1 MPYAQ
6 SPTLN
11 TVKMVEGSAE
21 TITNQ
26 YVGKRSLLNTLN
38 VASFGE
44 TLGAQNSGDGNIHA
58 IAGTGSG
65 ALMNSG
71 KNSKVKIVQGYNV
84 PDHGSAAQ
92 GLGEREEREA
102 QQTLMTNRG
111 SSVAK
116 QTKDAE
122 NVDLEP
128 VKPINAKKMINL
140 ASLSQNIAEELVD
153 YENEAEDQAD
163 KSEATNVSQQH
174 HQIQKPIMINEDSVT
189 DVLNVQGAR
198 SPAFNKQL
206 TIEHATKTHKMRRNS
221 SNTVDDVENGNV
233 TDAAPSP
240 SPMNLDV
247 RGYKTPAGNSRMAT
261 SPDRSTSIMHPTM
274 AANSFD
280 KQLINNLNENSQS
293 QFETP
298 DNIKELKSVA
308 DSAGE
313 VEKKQTELLKSNR
326 SHHDQDNKGAR
337 TTRGNHSNH
346 REDSAEK
353 SLDSARNSAGKYSR
367 FTGISMQHGKQTKAQ
382 VLFPNMKP
390 KHENDSKYSNTLKPK
405 AKGQKQQSTQIMELK
420 GRPGERPSLEKLEEQ
435 SGELHVKSGEFPF
448 HKKLAGNFTTQVE
461 SHYQIDDLD
470 NNL

>member
-1 MPYAQ
+1 
-6 SPTLN
+6 
-11 TVKMVEGSAE
+11 V
-21 TITNQ
+21 
-26 YVGKRSLLNTLN
+26 
-38 VASFGE
+38 
-44 TLGAQNSGDGNIHA
+44 
-58 IAGTGSG
+58 
-65 ALMNSG
+65 
-71 KNSKVKIVQGYNV
+71 
-84 PDHGSAAQ
+84 
-92 GLGEREEREA
+92 
-102 QQTLMTNRG
+102 
-111 SSVAK
+111 
-116 QTKDAE
+116 DA
-122 NVDLEP
+122 EP
-128 VKPINAKKMINL
+128 VKLSNEKKMINL

-153 YENEAEDQAD
+153 DENEAEDQAD

-189 DVLNVQGAR
+189 DVRQGVQ
-198 SPAFNKQL
+198 SPAFNKQPL
-206 TIEHATKTHKMRRNS
+206 IVEHAAKTHKAMRNS
-221 SNTVDDVENGNV
+221 SNTVDDVANGNI
-233 TDAAPSP
+233 TDAEPVTSQI
-240 SPMNLDV
+240 NLDV
-247 RGYKTPAGNSRMAT
+247 RGFKTPAGSSRMAT
-261 SPDRSTSIMHPTM
+261 SPDRSTSIMNPTM

-280 KQLINNLNENSQS
+280 KQLTNNLNENSQS

-308 DSAGE
+308 DSAAE
-313 VEKKQTELLKSNR
+313 DEKKKTEMIRSNR
-326 SHHDQDNKGAR
+326 SHHDQDNKEAR

-405 AKGQKQQSTQIMELK
+405 AKAQKQQSTQIMELK
-420 GRPGERPSLEKLEEQ
+420 GRPGERPSLEKLDEQ

-470 NNL
+470 NNVQKSKAELEAPGATDEEKEMSNRTIPSGMNGTKTPEEYTNIIILKKESAESTGSNKQQ